1 MNKINNPVILYFIRA
16 EADLE
21 RLISIAIPG
30 KNYADQH
37 FAYYGDI
44 SIVFDHGI
52 KNTFQKYLLD
62 SNGFKVLDIVT
73 LFHAGKLYKLI
84 NKIDAKNKVV
94 RIIREMVLKI
104 LYKLIYIQQ
113 NKLANKLLDK
123 IKPSFLITDNS
134 EERGNYFP
142 HCLREAAIKR
152 GIKIHI
158 TNHGPADGLHR
169 EYVSYK
175 LVDPDPLNIYNYC
188 HVGICSKYDSGY
200 KEPNRII
207 TGDPADSYPHIILK
221 QELKFDDIIFFND
234 RKYKIGFFMAAPLE
248 TCTNAWAVMEE
259 IMLEY
264 AFCKDVA
271 MVAKFHPRLYKF
283 GEYPYLLKIDNL
295 KLFGSE
301 LDRSRLV
308 KWADIVVCSDHCS
321 TLFEPM
327 ILRKKVVAVHSKKA
341 RPFAEFKSPIH
352 NCDPSMNSIRH
363 SEEFDLDNLKPYTSD
378 TSFID
383 TYCWGG
389 LGKIDLGEKII
400 KELIA
405 KS

>member
-1 MNKINNPVILYFIRA
+1 MNQINKPVLLYFIRA

-44 SIVFDHGI
+44 SVIFEEGI
-52 KNTFQKYLLD
+52 KNRFQKYLLET
-62 SNGFKVLDIVT
+62 NGFKVRDIVT
-73 LFHAGKLYKLI
+73 LFHIGKLYKLI
-84 NKIDAKNKVV
+84 KKIDANNKVLSV
-94 RIIREMVLKI
+94 TRELVLKI
-104 LYKLIYIQQ
+104 LYKLIYIRQ
-113 NKLANKLLDK
+113 NNLANKLLNK

-134 EERGNYFP
+134 EERDNYFP
-142 HCLREAAIKR
+142 HILRQAAKKK
-152 GIKIHI
+152 GVKVQVI
-158 TNHGPADGLHR
+158 THGPAGGFHKDYYAY
-169 EYVSYK
+169 EPIK
-175 LVDPDPLNIYNYC
+175 PDPYDEFN
-188 HVGICSKYDSGY
+188 VGICSIYDIGFGM
-200 KEPNRII
+200 PNYAL
-207 TGDPADSYPHIILK
+207 TGDPSDSFPYVIYKNKL
-221 QELKFDDIIFFND
+221 EYDDIYFLNE
-234 RKYKIGFFMAAPLE
+234 RKYKIGFFMAAPFE

-327 ILRKKVVAVHSKKA
+327 ILKKKVVSVHTKKA

-363 SEEFDLDNLKPYTSD
+363 SEEFDIDNLKPYTSD

-400 KELIA
+400 KELID
-405 KS
+405 K